1 MAYFR
6 HLEEQMKRMLAL
18 AVKGDRWLITIN
30 ADPDSLASAMALRHI
45 LTRRGCTVG
54 IGQVNE
60 IKRLDNLAMVR
71 YLNIPTH
78 RLIPN
83 LIAQYDRFALVDS
96 QPHHHPEFEKLHYA
110 IVIDHH
116 PLVPEKPVKADYVD
130 IKPEY
135 GATCTIL
142 TEYLYTLKLRPPK
155 LLATGL
161 VFGIKSDTQGF
172 ERKFVDADIKAF
184 QYLNKY
190 ADSALI
196 KRIARS
202 EYHLDWL
209 RYFSRAFY
217 TQRRIGQAIFAFVGR
232 VENPDVLVIIADFF
246 TRVHG
251 IPWNAVAGIYLE
263 KLVII
268 FRGDG
273 RRKNM
278 GQFASCLFG
287 DIGSAGGH
295 KDAARAE
302 IELKHI
308 LDRDPEKY
316 AADRLIRGCG
326 IKAKKS

>member
-6 HLEEQMKRMLAL
+6 HLEEQMQRLTAL

-30 ADPDSLASAMALRHI
+30 ADPDALASAMALRHI
-45 LTRRGCTVG
+45 LTRKGCLVG

-71 YLNIPTH
+71 YLNIPTK

-96 QPHHHPEFEKLHYA
+96 QPHHHPEFEKLTYS
-110 IVIDHH
+110 IIIDHH
-116 PLVPEKPVKADYVD
+116 PLVPEKPARADYVE

-135 GATCTIL
+135 GATATML

-161 VFGIKSDTQGF
+161 AFAIKADTLGF

-184 QYLNKY
+184 QYLSKY
-190 ADSALI
+190 ADFALI
-196 KRIARS
+196 KRIVRS

-217 TQRRIGQAIFAFVGR
+217 TQRRIGQAVFAYVSR
-232 VENPDVLVIIADFF
+232 VDNPDVLVIIADFF

-251 IPWNAVAGIYLE
+251 IPWVAVAGIYLD

-278 GQFASCLFG
+278 GQFASCAFG
-287 DIGSAGGH
+287 DVGSAGGH
-295 KDAARAE
+295 RDAARAE
-302 IELKHI
+302 IEIKHI
-308 LDRDPEKY
+308 QETDPEKF
-316 AADRLIRGCG
+316 AAERLIKSCG
-326 IKAKKS
+326 IKRKKD